1 MCRIKYQ
8 IIDNM
13 FLHIHNIR
21 VMFILMVYS
30 VFNTDSDGTLLAVVV
45 VVLVVVVVVVIGVV
59 VVVLNLPH
67 LPKNRDTHFPCRR
80 T

>member
-1 MCRIKYQ
+1 
-8 IIDNM
+8 M
-13 FLHIHNIR
+13 FLHTIY
-21 VMFILMVYS
+21 VLMFILMVYS
-30 VFNTDSDGTLLAVVV
+30 VFNTESDGTLLAVVV
-45 VVLVVVVVVVIGVV
+45 VVAVVLVVVVVIGVA